1 MDCMFFVLC
10 GGLRLRSGH
19 RRRINVDNKKLRVFM
34 TKRGSLVK
42 FHILIILCMNGR
54 VGSLYVV
61 NIYEV
66 SQ

>member
-1 MDCMFFVLC
+1 
-10 GGLRLRSGH
+10 
-19 RRRINVDNKKLRVFM
+19 M

-42 FHILIILCMNGR
+42 FHKLIILCMNGR